1 MQALFVKTEEFDYE
15 AGAGIEHQIPSQ
27 DRAGRVGLADRAI
40 EESKDKPVSQRFVK
54 LGGMQRH
61 AQRNAGE
68 IISFGILER
77 DGPRQMALDAPA
89 AAGRWPVRVQCPAR
103 RRRKSPAPAADCGAY
118 IGWRLSTPPRSHP
131 GKRPRLAAYSAKTA
145 KRGRSNRTSSRIG
158 S

>member
-77 DGPRQMALDAPA
+77 DGPRQRALDAPA
-89 AAGRWPVRVQCPAR
+89 AAPREAAQPADGLSECNAR
-103 RRRKSPAPAADCGAY
+103 REDVAS
-118 IGWRLSTPPRSHP
+118 LQH
-131 GKRPRLAAYSAKTA
+131 
-145 KRGRSNRTSSRIG
+145 
-158 S
+158 